1 MFIFFLLF
9 LIVNLLTSIGYLDT
23 LQINTD
29 FRLKIYSLSTSIGFF
44 IVFLM
49 VPSIMEYLIFWFF
62 IYQILGL
69 SLFFR
74 GVWIY
79 SRNEKKVQE
88 RKYEDYN

>member
-1 MFIFFLLF
+1 MFIFFLIF
-9 LIVNLLTSIGYLDT
+9 LVVNLLTSIGYLEI
-23 LQINTD
+23 LQVNTD
-29 FRLKIYSLSTSIGFF
+29 FRLKIYSLGTSIGFF
-44 IVFLM
+44 ILFLM

-79 SRNEKKVQE
+79 SRNEKREKE
-88 RKYEDYN
+88 KEYEDYN